1 MQHARNSGTESNERA
16 GIMEIHKKAKSAWRD
31 AQGAVQRSEQAR
43 AGSDEEQPVRHSG
56 AP

>member
-1 MQHARNSGTESNERA
+1 
-16 GIMEIHKKAKSAWRD
+16 MEMYKKAKSAWRD
-31 AQGAVQRSEQAR
+31 APGAVQRSEQAR